1 MGSNP
6 AVPTGLTSPVDL
18 DGRPSGRPAGPLPGE
33 AVTTTAVSDRV
44 LTVPNAISLARLL
57 CVPVFAVLILSGRDA
72 AALVLLLLAGLSDY
86 VDGVLAR
93 RWDQV
98 TRLGQL
104 LDPAADRLYV
114 TAALLGLG
122 WREVLPWWLVAVIV
136 VREVVLTA
144 NVLVLRHHGLS
155 SLPPHLVGKTATFVL
170 LVALPLLLLAGTAD
184 VVEVTVKPIAWA
196 LVLWGAALYW
206 WAGLGY
212 LWQTWTL
219 VRAVRRG
226 TDPLVAVRG

>member
-1 MGSNP
+1 M
-6 AVPTGLTSPVDL
+6 ATL
-18 DGRPSGRPAGPLPGE
+18 
-33 AVTTTAVSDRV
+33 
-44 LTVPNAISLARLL
+44 PNAISTARLL
-57 CVPVFAVLILSGRDA
+57 CVPVFAWLIVDGRDA
-72 AALVLLLLAGLSDY
+72 AALVVLLLAGASDY

-122 WREVLPWWLVAVIV
+122 WREVLPWWLVAAV
-136 VREVVLTA
+136 VLREVVLTL

-155 SLPPHLVGKTATFVL
+155 SLPPHLVGKLATFVL

-184 VVEVTVKPIAWA
+184 AVAVVVRPLAWA

-206 WAGLGY
+206 WAGVGY
-212 LWQTWTL
+212 LWQTWLL
-219 VRAVRRG
+219 VRAVRATGSRPDGRWQAPVPAPVPGPAGGSRG
-226 TDPLVAVRG
+226 